1 MPIVIN
7 IAGSMTRSGT
17 TTQCLQLCRFLLETG
32 YRAAYFECNRQN
44 YLSAVQVTYSDVSFR
59 STPDHL
65 CFSGI
70 DLYAGSR
77 FGEFL
82 EDDRYDYLICDF
94 GNTALRSFQREQ
106 FLSGDARIL
115 TGGVKPGEMEELTRV
130 MADRELADSIFIL
143 SFVPAG
149 DEAMI
154 RELLEERSGM
164 TVFSP
169 YLPDPFGNYSHAYRE
184 GGCFYALMDLV
195 LYMAEQ
201 RNDGNEKQI

>member
-1 MPIVIN
+1 MGNKAPVTVC

-17 TTQCLQLCRFLLETG
+17 TTQCLQLCRFLKETG

-44 YLSAVQVTYSDVSFR
+44 YIAAVQTTYRDVRFAPS
-59 STPDHL
+59 PDCL

-70 DLYAGSR
+70 DMYAGNR
-77 FGEFL
+77 LGEFL
-82 EDDRYDYLICDF
+82 EDGRYEYLICDC
-94 GNTALRSFQREQ
+94 GNAALRSFDRER
-106 FLSGDARIL
+106 FLSGDARII

-130 MADRELADSIFIL
+130 MADRALGDSIYVL

-149 DEAMI
+149 DEDMI
-154 RELLEERSGM
+154 RELLEERSRM

-169 YLPDPFGNYSHAYRE
+169 YLPDPFGNYPHAYRE

-195 LYMAEQ
+195 LYMAE
-201 RNDGNEKQI
+201 K